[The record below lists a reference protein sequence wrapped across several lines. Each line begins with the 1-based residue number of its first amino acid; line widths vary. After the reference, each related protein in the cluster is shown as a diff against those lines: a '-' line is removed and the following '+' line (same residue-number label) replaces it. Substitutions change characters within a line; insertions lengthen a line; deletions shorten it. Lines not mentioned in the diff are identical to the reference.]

1 MPPKLAYRRGK
12 REGGE
17 ESASKHQIR
26 TGGGRWAGQ
35 RRVGRGQGKGENRR
49 QEWGLGKGKN
59 RKSPTPIGLADE
71 SKEFLYRREIY
82 QDLMRSA

>member
-17 ESASKHQIR
+17 GPVRKHQIR
-26 TGGGRWAGQ
+26 TRGGRWAGQ
-35 RRVGRGQGKGENRR
+35 RGVGRGQGKGENRR
-49 QEWGLGKGKN
+49 QEWGMGKGKH

-71 SKEFLYRREIY
+71 SKEFLYRRETD

>member
-17 ESASKHQIR
+17 ESVSKRQIR

-35 RRVGRGQGKGENRR
+35 RGVRRGQEKGESRR
-49 QEWGLGKGKN
+49 QEWGQGKGKN
-59 RKSPTPIGLADE
+59 RKSATPIGLADE
-71 SKEFLYRREIY
+71 SKELLYRRETD